1 MPDGAYQQC
10 IRCVMDTTD
19 PDIVFDKYGIC
30 NHCKAYEQSAKMFV
44 VTGEAGQ
51 KKLKASFDLIAKEG
65 RGKEYDCLIGLSGGL
80 DSSYL
85 VYLAWKHGLN
95 PLIVLLDN
103 SWDAPETTEN
113 VEKILRKTG
122 FIAYQYKFD
131 MDEYYDLQ
139 RAYLAAGVVNIE
151 VVFDQAIQPIF
162 FALANKYDL
171 KYILY
176 GSNIASEGVLIPKA
190 WSYPNTDTANLK
202 DIHKKFGKV
211 RLRNYPILNPWKGY
225 YLRFIRGLKY
235 IAPLNWADY
244 NRDEAMKI
252 LEEEFD
258 YQYYEHKHFES
269 VFTRFYQALIL
280 PCKFGVDKR
289 RPHYS
294 SLIMAGQMTREEALV
309 RIEIPYYSGKMYV
322 YDTQRVLKQLG
333 FTDEEF
339 ARILMAKPVPHTV
352 YKTWWVLPR
361 FIRLLRW
368 IRRGLK
374 SVKTMFKR

>member
-1 MPDGAYQQC
+1 
-10 IRCVMDTTD
+10 MDTTD
-19 PDIVFDKYGIC
+19 PDIIFDKYGIC
-30 NHCKAYEQSAKMFV
+30 NHCKSYNQSAKMFV
-44 VTGEAGQ
+44 VAGEAGQ
-51 KKLKASFDLIAKEG
+51 KKLKESFDLIAEEG

-85 VYLAWKHGLN
+85 VYLAWKHGLK

-103 SWDAPETTEN
+103 SWDAPETTQN
-113 VEKILRKTG
+113 VAKILEKTG
-122 FIAYQYKFD
+122 FVPCRYKFD

-151 VVFDQAIQPIF
+151 VVFDQAIQPLF
-162 FALANKYDL
+162 FELAKQHDL
-171 KYILY
+171 KYVLY
-176 GSNIASEGVLIPKA
+176 GSNIVTEGVLIPKA

-211 RLRNYPILNPWKGY
+211 KLESYPILNPWKGY

-244 NRDEAMKI
+244 NRDEAIKI
-252 LEEEFD
+252 LEEEFG

-280 PCKFGVDKR
+280 PSKFGVDKR

-294 SLIMAGQMTREEALV
+294 SLIMSGQMTREEALV

-322 YDTQRVLKQLG
+322 YDTQRVLKQLN

-339 ARILMAKPVPHTV
+339 ARILMAKPVPHTA

-361 FIRLLRW
+361 FIRVLRW
-368 IRRGLK
+368 VRKVLK
-374 SVKTMFKR
+374 DIKSLFKKR